1 MSQKGNNQI
10 SNLQWWQLSLIG
22 VGCIIGTGYFLGSS
36 IAIQIGGPAVVGTFL
51 LAGVG
56 TYIVFM
62 ALASMT
68 SAHPEKGSFRDYSK
82 HAFGHWAGFLNG
94 WIYWTSELLIM
105 GSQLTA
111 LGLFTTF
118 WFPNAPLWMCSLIY
132 AVLGLLV
139 MFTGVKSFERVEN
152 GFAVI
157 KASAI
162 LMFILLAGL
171 GLFGVLKGAV
181 APSVG
186 EDTILSAGLTGV
198 WGSFLYAYYAF
209 GGIEVIGLMAM
220 RLKNID
226 DAPKAGR
233 LMLILLTF
241 VYVLSII
248 GALLLVSW
256 KRFSP
261 DESPFVTAL
270 KAFDLPYISH
280 LFNGILII
288 AGFST
293 MVAALYGVT
302 TMIVTLSEEGDAP
315 RLFSKKGKRDWP
327 LTALTLTS
335 GGLLFSI
342 LIALWLP
349 EKVYEYITTAAGLM
363 LLLNWA
369 FILIAYRKLLKPT
382 GWLSIRTWFGI
393 ILIAVAISG
402 AWFQANTRPGVFV
415 SIGFII
421 LIGGSWFLFRNKIVS
436 SKRGGSDRGS

>member
-1 MSQKGNNQI
+1 MSYSTKDQV
-10 SNLQWWQLSLIG
+10 SSLQWWQLSLIG

-36 IAIQIGGPAVVGTFL
+36 IAIQLGGPAVVGTFL
-51 LAGVG
+51 LAGIG
-56 TYIVFM
+56 TYIVYM

-82 HAFGHWAGFLNG
+82 HAFGHWAGFCNG
-94 WIYWTSELLIM
+94 WVYWTSELLIM

-111 LGLFTTF
+111 LGLFTRF
-118 WFPNAPLWMCSLIY
+118 WFPNAPLWLCSLVY
-132 AVLGLLV
+132 AILGLLV
-139 MFTGVKSFERVEN
+139 MFTGVKSFERMEN

-157 KASAI
+157 KAAAI

-171 GLFGVLKGAV
+171 GVLGLLKGTDS
-181 APSVG
+181 PNILG
-186 EDTILSAGLTGV
+186 DTIFSAGLPSV

-209 GGIEVIGLMAM
+209 GGIEVIGLMAI
-220 RLKNID
+220 RLKNTD

-233 LMLILLTF
+233 LMLILLTA

-256 KRFSP
+256 KQFTA

-270 KAFDLPYISH
+270 KAFDLPYVSH

-315 RLFSKKGKRDWP
+315 RVFSKKSKRDWP
-327 LTALTLTS
+327 FTALGLTS

-342 LIALWLP
+342 LVALWLP

-369 FILIAYRKLLKPT
+369 FILLAYQKLLKPT
-382 GWLSIRTWFGI
+382 GWLTIRTWLGI
-393 ILIAVAISG
+393 ALLAVAISG
-402 AWFQANTRPGVFV
+402 AWFQATTRPGVYV
-415 SIGFII
+415 SIGFIV
-421 LIGGSWFLFRNKIVS
+421 LIGVSWLVFRNKIAS
-436 SKRGGSDRGS
+436 R